1 MVGPGGGEETPKEAK
16 RNGVVPPLF
25 FSGVVVLVKVKRH
38 VRQRASRGPT
48 YYQ

>member
-25 FSGVVVLVKVKRH
+25 FLELSFW
-38 VRQRASRGPT
+38 
-48 YYQ
+48 